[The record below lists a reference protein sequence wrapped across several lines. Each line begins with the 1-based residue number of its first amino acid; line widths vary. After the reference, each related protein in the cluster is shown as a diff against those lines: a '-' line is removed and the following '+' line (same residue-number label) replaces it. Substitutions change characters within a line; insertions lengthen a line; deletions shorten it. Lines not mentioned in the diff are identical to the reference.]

1 MFAVEILLEAVQTM
15 KKLSDLKLFSFNVL
29 LF

>member
-29 LF
+29 F